1 MDETL
6 LSNLLGV
13 ATIEIDTR
21 VKNVIL
27 LTASKIEYIYGRSMD
42 LPQVKYDLRGRT
54 AGYAVGGHTIRLNL
68 EILNDPR
75 YTEDMI
81 KQTIP
86 HEVAHIAC
94 MQFWP
99 TENVAHGYKWQRM
112 MVRIG
117 LKPDRCHQY
126 ETKKARQTKK
136 YRYTCGCSSPL
147 MMGATRH
154 RRMQNGESFYRCS
167 ICKERLI
174 YSP

>member
-75 YTEDMI
+75 YIEDMI
-81 KQTIP
+81 NQTIP
-86 HEVAHIAC
+86 HEVTHIAC
-94 MQFWP
+94 KQFWP
-99 TENVAHGYKWQRM
+99 NERVAHGWKWQSM

-117 LKPDRCHQY
+117 LTPDRCHQY

-136 YRYTCGCSSPL
+136 YRYTCGCSRPL
-147 MMGATRH
+147 MLGATRH
-154 RRMQNGESFYRCS
+154 NRMQNGKSRY
-167 ICKERLI
+167 ICTICGERLI